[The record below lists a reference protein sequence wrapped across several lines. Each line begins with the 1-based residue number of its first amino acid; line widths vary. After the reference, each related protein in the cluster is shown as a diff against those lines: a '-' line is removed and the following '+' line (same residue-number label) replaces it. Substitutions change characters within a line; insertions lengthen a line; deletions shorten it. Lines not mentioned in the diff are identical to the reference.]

1 MLDQVFIT
9 CHCFFLQV
17 RKIQD
22 YLRRNKAK
30 YDEERLE
37 EWRER
42 KQMGAEDQQ
51 LMKYYLE
58 RMTAI
63 ESSRMEEEAKESH
76 EREIDKMW
84 KAMLLEDSE
93 EKKRIISQLMEA
105 AEIRGTKG
113 KKKKRGGKG
122 KKKKK

>member
-1 MLDQVFIT
+1 
-9 CHCFFLQV
+9 
-17 RKIQD
+17 
-22 YLRRNKAK
+22 
-30 YDEERLE
+30 
-37 EWRER
+37 
-42 KQMGAEDQQ
+42 
-51 LMKYYLE
+51 MKYYLE

-84 KAMLLEDSE
+84 KAMVLEDSE